1 LRLPAYHG
9 RAAVIYALY
18 YLPLAALLLALAR
31 WQPLA
36 QKKAPPTTTQGRTHT
51 TTTDG
56 RHGDAIDN
64 THTATAR
71 VRLML
76 SRWPVVAGCT
86 LAALLCVIVAHPFS
100 AAPNG
105 GRLRIDFL
113 DVGQGDSAL
122 VTLPDGTTLL
132 VDGGGRPSFNQIRT
146 DRQREP
152 TSEVDDAARAD
163 ALDETAPANF
173 TRDGRSVGDAVV
185 SEYLWWRGLDHVDYL
200 LATHADADHI
210 DGLNDVA
217 RNFSVRAVFVARAPA
232 RRDEYARLAAT
243 LRAERVPIYLLGRGE
258 RLDFGGA
265 ETDVLWPWPNASNSA
280 PSGNNDSLVL
290 RLRYGAR
297 TFLLTGDMEA
307 PAEDALVRARED
319 LRCDVVK
326 VAHHGSRT
334 SSTPAFIAATG
345 PQLAVISVGRTSP
358 FGHPDP
364 AVVARWHE
372 AGAEVLTTGRRGT
385 ITVSTD
391 GRDLRVET
399 YLPD

>member
-1 LRLPAYHG
+1 
-9 RAAVIYALY
+9 
-18 YLPLAALLLALAR
+18 
-31 WQPLA
+31 
-36 QKKAPPTTTQGRTHT
+36 
-51 TTTDG
+51 
-56 RHGDAIDN
+56 
-64 THTATAR
+64 
-71 VRLML
+71 M
-76 SRWPVVAGCT
+76 
-86 LAALLCVIVAHPFS
+86 IVAHPFS

-132 VDGGGRPSFNQIRT
+132 VDGGGRPSFDQTRT
-146 DRQREP
+146 DKQREAALD
-152 TSEVDDAARAD
+152 VDDTRAD
-163 ALDETAPANF
+163 TFDEAAPADF
-173 TRDGRSVGDAVV
+173 TRDRRSIGDAVV

-243 LRAERVPIYLLGRGE
+243 LRAERVPIYLLDRGE

-265 ETDVLWPWPNASNSA
+265 ETDVLWPWPNASTNA

-297 TFLLTGDMEA
+297 AFLLTGDMEA

-334 SSTPAFIAATG
+334 SSTPAFVAATE

-358 FGHPDP
+358 FGHPDSG
-364 AVVARWHE
+364 VVARWQ
-372 AGAEVLTTGRRGT
+372 ASGAQVLTTGRRGT
-385 ITVSTD
+385 ITISTD
-391 GRDLRVET
+391 GQDLHVET
-399 YLPD
+399 YVPD